1 MELTT
6 RECKSIKCDAQVTD
20 LLVVGKTGGHT
31 TVAVDPKPAIW
42 QDGGRIRLLAHQPG
56 TAKHPLA
63 TRLTHAGQ
71 AAGIRRLF
79 RPHSDTCKGGRGR
92 PSARSREANG

>member
-6 RECKSIKCDAQVTD
+6 RECKSVKCDAEVLD
-20 LLVVGKTGGHT
+20 LLVVGATGAHRT
-31 TVAVDPKPAIW
+31 MAVDPVPATW
-42 QDGGRIRLLAHQPG
+42 QDGGRVRLLAHQPD

-92 PSARSREANG
+92 PAARSREANG